1 MQYQND
7 DGQCE
12 YFRKDNDALKTKRHT
27 TITESY
33 HHRIV
38 NRKPKRNA
46 AMTGKLKRKYPQ
58 KM

>member
-27 TITESY
+27 TIIETKKE
-33 HHRIV
+33 IPTKNV
-38 NRKPKRNA
+38 
-46 AMTGKLKRKYPQ
+46 KLLKY
-58 KM
+58 